1 MAACLHIRGNSIE
14 VGFQGARLAGN
25 SCWRHLQSCAT
36 NAVRSLAFLTFSPTQ
51 CVAPPEA
58 VYLQPLSAGTILQ
71 SEPYAGPRR
80 GRSAMH
86 SVIYLVGLVVVI
98 MLVLSMLGLR

>member
-1 MAACLHIRGNSIE
+1 MASFAILR
-14 VGFQGARLAGN
+14 
-25 SCWRHLQSCAT
+25 AT
-36 NAVRSLAFLTFSPTQ
+36 NAVRSVAFLTPSPTQ

-58 VYLQPLSAGTILQ
+58 VYLRALSAGTILQ